1 MAIGLHAA
9 PCALPSVSIR
19 DKGETFMAPVTRA
32 RRLRRLAGAGGLV
45 VLVTAALA
53 GTVTSAQAATVFT
66 ADFESGGTSGWSK
79 SGGAWSVV
87 ADGSQTLRQSNA
99 GSENARNLAGDAGW
113 TDYTVSAR
121 VKPISF
127 GSGGFVGLLARARTS
142 TTFYRLALLPGNQAQ
157 LQAVNSGSVT
167 VLGTSSR
174 TVSTGT
180 WYALSLSVTGST
192 VTGRVDGTT
201 VGSGTSSV
209 TASGRIGL
217 QTGYASAGFDDVTVT
232 TGAGGGTP
240 PPTGPTSSPTASPT
254 ASPTGSPTGS
264 PAPTTPLPPTGDTL
278 YVAPNGSAGAAGTQS
293 SPTTLASAITRI
305 AAGGTIY
312 LRGGTYPLA
321 QTVTIAPGN
330 NGASGARK
338 TLSAYPGETPV
349 LNFSAMAEDPANRGL
364 AVNGSFWHIKGIVVE
379 HAGDNGIFVGGSNN
393 IVERTVT
400 RFNRDTGLQLSRTAS
415 DTPAAQWPAG
425 NLILSAESHD
435 NADSDGEDADGFAA
449 KLTVGAG
456 NVFRYAVSHN
466 NIDDGWDLYTKT
478 DTGPIGVVTIED
490 SLSYDNG
497 TLSNGGQA
505 GNGDRNGYKLG
516 GEDIKVNHV
525 VRRSIAY
532 RNGKH
537 GFTYNSNPGSMT
549 ISDNISIDNAE
560 RNYSFDAGT
569 SVFRNNVSCRSGS
582 GTNDRIVGDAD
593 GSNQFWSGTNGS
605 RCAAL
610 TGALGW
616 SFASDGRLAV
626 TLGGRP
632 VTP

>member
-1 MAIGLHAA
+1 
-9 PCALPSVSIR
+9 
-19 DKGETFMAPVTRA
+19 MAPSFRA
-32 RRLRRLAGAGGLV
+32 RRLRRSAAAGALA
-45 VLVTAALA
+45 VLVTAGLA
-53 GTVTSAQAATVFT
+53 ATVTAAQAATVFT
-66 ADFESGGTSGWSK
+66 ADFESGSTSGWSK
-79 SGGAWSVV
+79 SGGTWSVV

-99 GSENARNLAGDAGW
+99 GSENARDLAGDAGW

-121 VKPISF
+121 VKPLSF

-142 TTFYRLALLPGNQAQ
+142 TTFYRLALLPGQAQ

-174 TVSTGT
+174 AVTAGT
-180 WYALSLSVTGST
+180 WYAVSLSVTGST
-192 VTGRVDGTT
+192 ISGSVDGSP
-201 VGSGTSSV
+201 VGSGAGAVS
-209 TASGRIGL
+209 AAGRIGV
-217 QTGYASAGFDDVTVT
+217 QTAYATAGFDDITVS
-232 TGAGGGTP
+232 TGGGGTP
-240 PPTGPTSSPTASPT
+240 SPTGPTGSPTASPT
-254 ASPTGSPTGS
+254 TSPTASPTPSPT
-264 PAPTTPLPPTGDTL
+264 ATTPPPSSADTL
-278 YVAPNGSAGAAGTQS
+278 YVAPTGTAGAAGTQA
-293 SPTTLASAITRI
+293 SPTTLASAITRVT
-305 AAGGTIY
+305 AGGTIY
-312 LRGGTYPLA
+312 LRGGTYANA
-321 QTVTIAPGN
+321 QTITIAPGN
-330 NGASGARK
+330 NGTSSARK
-338 TLSAYPGETPV
+338 NIAAYPGETPV

-364 AVNGSFWHIKGIVVE
+364 AVNGSFWHISGIVVE
-379 HAGDNGIFVGGSNN
+379 RAGDNGIFVGGSNN
-393 IVERTVT
+393 IIERTVT
-400 RFNRDTGLQLSRTAS
+400 RFNRDTGLQLSRIAS
-415 DTPAAQWPAG
+415 DTPNSQWPAG

-449 KLTVGAG
+449 KLTVGPG

-490 SLSYDNG
+490 SLAYDNG

-516 GEDIKVNHV
+516 GEDIKVNHI
-525 VRRSIAY
+525 VRRNIAY

-549 ISDNISIDNAE
+549 ISNNISIDNTQ
-560 RNYSFDAGT
+560 RNFSFDAGT
-569 SVFRNNVSCRSGS
+569 SVFRNNTSCRSGS
-582 GTNDRIVGDAD
+582 GTNDRITGDAD
-593 GSNQFWSGTNGS
+593 GSNQFWSGANGS

-616 SFASDGRLAV
+616 SFASDGRLVV